1 MVCIAA
7 TLWCASALA
16 LDPSLRLT
24 QYRQQVW
31 TPEDGL
37 PQSSVRAITQ
47 TADGYL
53 WIGTEQGLVRFDGA
67 RFVPF
72 ELRAADGILDGY
84 VNTLYTD
91 ADTVLVGTDIGIYR
105 LTDGGFVEILT
116 DSGGSVGSVW
126 SILRDRSARLWI
138 CADTGLWQE
147 RDGRAV
153 VNEAAVRAG
162 IGKSRSIAESPG
174 GKLCL
179 ASDRKAFC
187 LEDNDFHEL
196 PSGAFAGSQ
205 PNPIAFD
212 SFEAMWA
219 GTPGSGILQYENG
232 RWRTV
237 ATEGGSKF
245 IVALLVDSHDSV
257 WIGSPT
263 AGLGRISRRGFE
275 TLPGPLGQT
284 SCDVMTIYEDRT
296 GNLWFGTNFDGLVC
310 LSRSLFTPFSVS
322 EGLRESSV
330 NTVLE
335 DHDKS
340 LWIGT
345 AGGGLHR
352 LAGDQLQHYGVADG
366 LPADNNILSLAVD
379 RQGRL
384 WVGAPPGGILRQ
396 EGDHFVQVP
405 GSGRVVLAIHEDL
418 EGRIWAGRLGGVIRL
433 EDGVFQSVESLQGF
447 NAVAIDS
454 RPNGEVWF
462 ASAQG
467 GVKVWRDGKVTHLGG
482 EQGFPDR
489 LTVTVHAEADG
500 AMWVGSHLGGLTWL
514 GDDALFTFTTEH
526 GLCDN
531 SVFTILEGPAGRLWM
546 SSNMGIFAVDKEAL
560 EAVARGQAERV
571 DCRLFGEADGMRS
584 AECNGGQSPSAWR
597 DHAGRLWFATVDGV
611 ARVDPRDAI
620 DRAPP
625 SAIIEQVSSSGEA
638 IDLPLPGADLVLP
651 PGNRG
656 ELAIRYTAISLTDA
670 SQLQFRYRLQGPDH
684 AWVEAGE
691 RRVAYYTNLPPRR
704 HRFQVQTRIAGS
716 SWGEPG
722 ATLSLRVEPR
732 FHETW
737 WFLGLVVI
745 ALVSLALA
753 AHRGRVAT
761 LRRRQRRLQ
770 KLVAERTQELEEVNA
785 TLEQRIEE
793 GVAALR
799 ESDRMAAYGHL
810 VAGVAHEVR
819 HPIFAL
825 RAAAHLLSQKLA
837 DSDETRDEL
846 DILGRE
852 TERMSRLVDDLLELG
867 RPREL
872 ELQPWL
878 PQELIDEALAS
889 LAHHPETN
897 LRFVRAVDKALPPVM
912 ADRPAMV
919 QVLVNLLHNACLHA
933 VGATQVIV
941 GAALNTAG
949 DRVCLTVADDG
960 HGISLTDRAKI
971 FEPFFSGTGGTGL
984 GLAIASQLVR
994 EHGGRLT
1001 VDSEPGQGAVFT
1013 MTLVPAENAKIR

>member
-1 MVCIAA
+1 
-7 TLWCASALA
+7 LWCASAFA

-31 TPEDGL
+31 SSKDGL

-47 TADGYL
+47 SADGYL

-72 ELRAADGILDGY
+72 ELRAADGLIDGY
-84 VNTLYTD
+84 VNTLYSD
-91 ADTVLVGTDIGIYR
+91 ADTVLVGTDIGLYR
-105 LTDGGFVEILT
+105 FTDGGFIEILT

-126 SILRDRSARLWI
+126 SILRDRSAHLWI
-138 CADTGLWQE
+138 AADTGLWQE
-147 RDGRAV
+147 RGGRAV
-153 VNEAAVRAG
+153 ADDAAVRAG
-162 IGKSRSIAESPG
+162 IDKSRSIAESPD
-174 GKLCL
+174 GKLCVT
-179 ASDRKAFC
+179 STSSKRVFC
-187 LEDNDFHEL
+187 REGNDFQEL
-196 PSGAFAGSQ
+196 LTTGAFAGSQ

-212 SFEAMWA
+212 SSGAMWA
-219 GTPGSGILQYENG
+219 GTPGSGMLLYEND
-232 RWRTV
+232 RWRT
-237 ATEGGSKF
+237 AKTASGSEF
-245 IVALLVDSHDSV
+245 VVALLVDSHDSV

-263 AGLGRISRRGFE
+263 AGLGRISRRGYE
-275 TLPGPLGQT
+275 ALPGPLGQT

-310 LSRSLFTPFSVS
+310 LSGGLFTPFSVS

-330 NTVLE
+330 NTVIE
-335 DHDKS
+335 DHEGS
-340 LWIGT
+340 IWLGT

-352 LAGDQLQHYGVADG
+352 LAGDQLQYYGVADG
-366 LPADNNILSLAVD
+366 LPADGNILSLAVD

-384 WVGAPPGGILRQ
+384 WVGAPPGGILRKN
-396 EGDHFVQVP
+396 GDRFVSVP
-405 GSGRVVLAIHEDL
+405 GSGRVVLAIHEDH
-418 EGRIWAGRLGGVIRL
+418 EGRIWAGRLGGIIRL
-433 EDGVFQSVESLQGF
+433 EEGAFQPVESLQDF

-467 GVKVWRDGKVTHLGG
+467 GVKVWHDGEVTHLGG

-489 LTVTVHAEADG
+489 LTVTVHTAADG
-500 AMWVGSHLGGLTWL
+500 AIWVGAHLGGLTWVA
-514 GDDALFTFTTEH
+514 DDAPFTFTSEH

-531 SVFTILEGPAGRLWM
+531 SVFSILEGPAGRLWM

-560 EAVARGQAERV
+560 EAVARGHAERI
-571 DCRLFGEADGMRS
+571 DCRLFGEADGLRS

-597 DHAGRLWFATVDGV
+597 DNAGRLWFATVDGV

-625 SAIIEQVSSSGEA
+625 PLIIEQVSSGGET
-638 IDLPLPGADLVLP
+638 IDLPLTGADLVLP

-656 ELAIRYTAISLTDA
+656 ELAIRYTAINLTDA
-670 SQLQFRYRLQGPDH
+670 GQLQFRYRLQGPDQP
-684 AWVEAGE
+684 WVEAGE
-691 RRVAYYTNLPPRR
+691 RRVAYYTNLRPRR
-704 HRFQVQTRIAGS
+704 HRFQVQARLAGS

-722 ATLSLRVEPR
+722 ATLGLRVEPR

-737 WFLGLVVI
+737 WFLSLVVL
-745 ALVSLALA
+745 ALASLALA

-770 KLVAERTQELEEVNA
+770 RLVAERTRELEEVNA

-810 VAGVAHEVR
+810 VASVAHEVR

-825 RAAAHLLSQKLA
+825 RAAAHMLTQKLTG
-837 DSDETRDEL
+837 SGETKEEL
-846 DILGRE
+846 EILGRE

-872 ELQPWL
+872 ELQPWQ

-889 LAHHPETN
+889 LAHHPDAK
-897 LRFVRAVDKALPPVM
+897 LRFVRSVDQKLPQVM
-912 ADRPAMV
+912 ADRPAV
-919 QVLVNLLHNACLHA
+919 IQVLVNLLHNACRHA
-933 VGATQVIV
+933 VGATKVTV
-941 GAALNTAG
+941 GATMNATG
-949 DRVCLTVADDG
+949 DRVCLTVVDDG
-960 HGISLTDRAKI
+960 QGISLTDQAKI

-1013 MTLVPAENAKIR
+1013 MTLVKAETTRFA